1 MVKINLKQAI
11 NKAKAYPL
19 ENVTT
24 FKDIEGDVKD
34 FVKNG
39 FKPGYQVG
47 LSNFDQIFSAHIQ
60 VNL

>member
-1 MVKINLKQAI
+1 MAKKNSNKAI
-11 NKAKAYPL
+11 DKAKAYPL

-47 LSNFDQIFSAHIQ
+47 LIK
-60 VNL
+60 L